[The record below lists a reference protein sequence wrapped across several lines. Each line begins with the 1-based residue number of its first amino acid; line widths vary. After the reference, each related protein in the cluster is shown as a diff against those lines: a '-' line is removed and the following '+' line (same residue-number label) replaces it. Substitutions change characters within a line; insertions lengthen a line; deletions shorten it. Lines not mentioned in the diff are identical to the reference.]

1 MIACWKVI
9 MMVEAWLIEFA
20 KAVGKLFLNPLLY
33 WSLLLVI
40 LSGYKRI
47 KRERF
52 NFGSKIFDIF
62 LEWKDTWKPA
72 VLFGLFVSILT
83 LGTGMVFSYETIILL
98 SIVVIVLSLTIK
110 FTLLSASYTIG
121 ISYLLLLF
129 LPMLLKKQAY
139 LDTALFSQI
148 NFTSLTV
155 LLGVFLLIEAILL
168 SRTKRSETYPD
179 LTLSKRG
186 IWTGYHHIKKLN
198 MVPFFALVPTGGIL
212 PFADFWPYF
221 SLGGETYSLILIP
234 FLVGFQ
240 HKVTG
245 NLPSLAAKNIAR
257 SIALLGLI
265 VICIAIGSIFLSWL
279 SLIAV
284 LIAIIGKE
292 FINYKH
298 RMKDKQKPAYF
309 LQPEKGLKVL
319 GIIPGT
325 AADRLGVLVGET
337 VVKVNGKKIKKTDE
351 LYQAL
356 QDSGAFFKIEL
367 LDDASEIRFVQGAF
381 YEGDHHKLGFIFSA
395 PPYRK
400 K

>member
-1 MIACWKVI
+1 

-20 KAVGKLFLNPLLY
+20 KAVGKFFLNPLLY

-72 VLFGLFVSILT
+72 ILFGLFVSILII
-83 LGTGMVFSYETIILL
+83 GTGMVFSYETIILL
-98 SIVVIVLSLTIK
+98 SIVMIILSLTIR

-121 ISYLLLLF
+121 ITYLLLLF
-129 LPMLLKKQAY
+129 LPILLKQQTY
-139 LDTALFSQI
+139 LDKALFSQT

-168 SRTKRSETYPD
+168 SRTKRNETYPD

-186 IWTGYHHIKKLN
+186 IWTGFHRVKKLN
-198 MVPFFALVPTGGIL
+198 MIPFFALVPAGSIL
-212 PFADFWPYF
+212 PFADYWPYF
-221 SLGGETYSLILIP
+221 SIGGETYSLILIP

-240 HKVTG
+240 HKVIG
-245 NLPSLAAKNIAR
+245 NLPSLAAKNIAK
-257 SIALLGLI
+257 SVALLGVI

-284 LIAIIGKE
+284 FVAIIGKE

-298 RMKDKQKPAYF
+298 RMKDKQKRAYF
-309 LQPEKGLKVL
+309 LQPERGLKVL

-337 VVKVNGKKIKKTDE
+337 VVKINGKKIKKADE

-356 QDSGAFFKIEL
+356 QDSGAFFKIDL
-367 LDDASEIRFVQGAF
+367 LDDAGEVRFVQGAF

-395 PPYRK
+395 SPYRK